1 MLGFEGADQIK
12 GIDMTAAMD
21 ATMAAAAT
29 TKDPIA
35 PNATTPTATGIPACK
50 RLKAVGYVRVSTE
63 EQADSGLGL
72 DAQRAA
78 IRAAADR
85 MGLEIVQWFADEGVS
100 GGTIDG
106 RLGLLDA
113 MDAMK
118 RGMVL
123 LVARRD
129 RLARDAMLACW
140 IEKEVA
146 KRFGRIVSV
155 AGEGTDNDDPTSV
168 LLRRIVDAFAEYE
181 RLLIGA
187 RTKAALRVKVRRGE
201 RVGRYAHY
209 GYRLDEAGE
218 LVEDEREK
226 AGILE
231 IMRLRAAGVGLQ
243 RIARELERQGFTGR
257 QGQRLAV
264 STIHQIIRRES
275 K

>member
-21 ATMAAAAT
+21 ATMATPAT
-29 TKDPIA
+29 TKDPKA
-35 PNATTPTATGIPACK
+35 ANPTTRAATGIPACK

-78 IRAAADR
+78 IRATAER
-85 MGLEIVQWFADEGVS
+85 MGMEVVQWFADEGVS

-118 RGMVL
+118 RGMIL

-201 RVGRYAHY
+201 RVGRFAHY

-226 AGILE
+226 TGILE

>member
-1 MLGFEGADQIK
+1 MIESTTESPGMKGAAAVDTTTP
-12 GIDMTAAMD
+12 MTATGM
-21 ATMAAAAT
+21 TTTPIAAT
-29 TKDPIA
+29 T
-35 PNATTPTATGIPACK
+35 TTTRTTSTERK
-50 RLKAVGYVRVSTE
+50 RPKAVGYVRVSTE

-78 IRAAADR
+78 IRGAADR
-85 MGLEIVQWFADEGVS
+85 MGLEIVHWCADEGVS

-106 RLGLLDA
+106 RLGLLEA
-113 MDAMK
+113 LDAMK

-187 RTKAALRVKVRRGE
+187 RTKAALRVKARRGE

-226 AGILE
+226 AGLAE
-231 IMRLRAAGVGLQ
+231 IMRLRAAGCGLQ

-257 QGQRLAV
+257 RGQRLAV
-264 STIHQIIRRES
+264 STIHGIIRREA

>member
-1 MLGFEGADQIK
+1 MLGFEGADQIE

-35 PNATTPTATGIPACK
+35 LNATIPTATGIPDCK
-50 RLKAVGYVRVSTE
+50 RLKALGYVRVSTE

-78 IRAAADR
+78 IRAAAER
-85 MGLEIVQWFADEGVS
+85 MGMEVVQWFADEGVS

-106 RLGLLDA
+106 RLGLLDS

-118 RGMVL
+118 RGMIL